1 MAKRESTSES
11 SKIASLGS
19 MTIAVCP
26 GSFDPVT
33 LGHVDVFERAA
44 RLFDEVIACVVHN
57 PNKQG
62 TFAVAERRELLAE
75 SVAHLDNVRVDDF
88 SGLLVDYCHEQ
99 GALAVVKGLRSVTDY
114 SYEEPMAHMNWEIT
128 GAGTEGSVDTVF
140 VSGQPGLSF
149 VSSSLVREVAKLGGE
164 VGHLVPPA
172 VASAMAAKFG

>member
-1 MAKRESTSES
+1 
-11 SKIASLGS
+11 

-44 RLFDEVIACVVHN
+44 RLFDEVIACVVYN

-62 TFAVAERRELLAE
+62 TFDVAQRRELIAK

-88 SGLLVDYCHEQ
+88 TGLLVDYCREQ
-99 GALAVVKGLRSVTDY
+99 GAKTVVKGLRGATDY

-128 GAGTEGSVDTVF
+128 GAGVENSVDTLF
-140 VSGQPGLSF
+140 FTGRPDLSF
-149 VSSSLVREVAKLGGE
+149 VSSSLIREVAKLGGE

>member
-1 MAKRESTSES
+1 MAKRASTSES
-11 SKIASLGS
+11 VKTASLDP

-62 TFAVAERRELLAE
+62 TFSVEERRQLLGE

-88 SGLLVDYCHEQ
+88 SGLLVDYCREQ
-99 GALAVVKGLRSVTDY
+99 GARTVIKGLRGATDF

-128 GAGTEGSVDTVF
+128 GAGDENSVDTLF
-140 VSGQPGLSF
+140 LSGRPGLSF

-164 VGHLVPPA
+164 ISHLVPPA
-172 VASAMAAKFG
+172 VAVAMEAKFG

>member
-1 MAKRESTSES
+1 
-11 SKIASLGS
+11 

-33 LGHVDVFERAA
+33 LGHVDVFERAS

-62 TFAVAERRELLAE
+62 TFDVDERRALLGE
-75 SVAHLDNVRVDDF
+75 SVAHLGNIRVDAF
-88 SGLLVDYCHEQ
+88 SGLLVDYCREQ
-99 GALAVVKGLRSVTDY
+99 GATTVVKGLRGATDY

-128 GAGTEGSVDTVF
+128 GADAESRVDTLF
-140 VSGQPGLSF
+140 MAGQPGLSF

-164 VGHLVPPA
+164 VSHLVPPA
-172 VASAMAAKFG
+172 VASAMEEKFGPARRGTVRRQE